1 MLRLPMRLVDQ
12 IQIGQTAAAG
22 VLAACLA
29 LGATE
34 CATAQSGN
42 PLWSVRVEDLSA
54 TRDRPVFS
62 PSRRPPPVAIVN
74 AAPPP
79 APPPKAAAPVAPPTL
94 TFFGTFESDEE
105 VGAAIQAGASEKAR
119 IVRFGDYIDG
129 WRVTGIDRHRL
140 VLSLGERTAE
150 FSVFVKEAIG
160 APPTVR
166 QELLAPEPMPPL
178 AVEPM
183 PPPAATPMP
192 PPPPPFRKDGVGPK
206 GANRTN
212 SRR

>member
-42 PLWSVRVEDLSA
+42 PLWSVPLDDLSA
-54 TRDRPVFS
+54 TRDRPVFA
-62 PSRRPPPVAIVN
+62 PSRRPPPVAAVN

-79 APPPKAAAPVAPPTL
+79 APPPQKAAAPAAPPTL

-105 VGAAIQAGASEKAR
+105 VGAAIQAGANEKAR

-140 VLSLGERTAE
+140 VLSLGDRTAE

-160 APPTVR
+160 APPIVK

-183 PPPAATPMP
+183 PPPRQNGAGSKGVNRANN
-192 PPPPPFRKDGVGPK
+192 RK
-206 GANRTN
+206 
-212 SRR
+212 